1 MVFKGTKRYRTGQI
15 AESLESLGGYLN
27 AFTSKEHTCFY
38 ARVLD
43 EHLPKAVDV
52 LSDLVQFPSFK
63 PIEIEKEK
71 QVVAE
76 EIKNLD
82 DSPDDQIHDVFDSA
96 IFQHDP
102 LAYPVIGTATNV
114 ASFQRVDL
122 MRHHERFFKPNRMVV
137 AVAGNLRHDAVV
149 DLVARFFRTRGSGN
163 GAGHRSRS
171 VRKYSPRNEVIE
183 RPITQSHVCMGAP
196 GIGVTHRDRYP
207 LLVLNTLLGEGMS
220 SRLFQNIREKYG
232 FAYTIYSFVNFLRD
246 AGNVGVYVATDREHV
261 DRSISLIRKE
271 LGRLVSTPVG
281 GAELRRTK
289 SQLKGTMMLGLESMS
304 NRMMRLGSS
313 ELYFG
318 QNVAVDAIL
327 RNIDNVSAE
336 SIQSVAVKLLRDER
350 YSTVIFSPLK
360 KSVPVA
366 R

>member
-149 DLVARFFRTRGSGN
+149 DLVARFFRTRGSRN
-163 GAGHRSRS
+163 GAGRRSRS